1 MREILQRC
9 AKLEH
14 AVAVVFERR
23 LFSTKDYM
31 WPCTKSM
38 KRHPDDVPACAQA
51 QKIAC
56 GPLRTAVLYCTES
69 MKQCADDGRTIHIY
83 HISLFIAER
92 LSARQLILHRI
103 SKMCICLS
111 VSVSVHYI
119 LCACAR
125 GLRPTTC

>member
-1 MREILQRC
+1 MNVFVVDTSTISTGSNVGAIAGGVVGSLLAIVIL
-9 AKLEH
+9 LIL
-14 AVAVVFERR
+14 VVVI
-23 LFSTKDYM
+23 LVIILK
-31 WPCTKSM
+31 CGNN
-38 KRHPDDVPACAQA
+38 DVSSQG
-51 QKIAC
+51 I
-56 GPLRTAVLYCTES
+56 
-69 MKQCADDGRTIHIY
+69 
-83 HISLFIAER
+83 IAER